1 MDNLTT
7 WWKNRNK
14 PSSTM
19 CQASSSDDGPTPIYF
34 IYCHSNIVPGS
45 YIQLSNKQCL
55 IRPCDRERKYVQK
68 QRTDALDFTK
78 FAAAANTA
86 ANAAATAASAG
97 QNWCFDYQ
105 CALLLWDLRR
115 QQSEFR
121 DKCVDARNSETP
133 LNFKAHRNVGER
145 IIDQTIEIP
154 FHQKG
159 IYGIYKF
166 DGKDCD
172 PFRAIRTSLMTG
184 NRNTDRCAAES
195 EFGLSYSDK
204 KQMYTTT
211 NGEIPRLS
219 DLLKLH
225 NGIFLLVSCRITQTA
240 YHDDDAD
247 NDDDDDTASVGSFP
261 EETMDAPIQ
270 RNQVAIDAQTERDR
284 RLTALA
290 RSGYFRRGG
299 KKCKRVRSKKQKQ
312 NEKTMKSRR
321 KCRR

>member
-7 WWKNRNK
+7 WWKNRTK
-14 PSSTM
+14 PSLTM
-19 CQASSSDDGPTPIYF
+19 CQSSSSDDGPTPIYF

-55 IRPCDRERKYVQK
+55 IRPCDREYKYVQK
-68 QRTDALDFTK
+68 QKTDTLDFTK
-78 FAAAANTA
+78 FAAAANA
-86 ANAAATAASAG
+86 AATAAATAASAG

-121 DKCVDARNSETP
+121 DKCVDAQNSETS
-133 LNFKAHRNVGER
+133 LNFKAHRNVDER

-154 FHQKG
+154 FHTKG

-166 DGKDCD
+166 DGKD
-172 PFRAIRTSLMTG
+172 PLRGIRTSLMTG

-195 EFGLSYSDK
+195 EFGLRYSDE
-204 KQMYTTT
+204 KQMYTTA

-219 DLLKLH
+219 NLLQSR

-240 YHDDDAD
+240 HEDDA
-247 NDDDDDTASVGSFP
+247 DDDDTASVGSFP
-261 EETMDAPIQ
+261 EATIDAPIE
-270 RNQVAIDAQTERDR
+270 RNQVAIDAQTERDH

-299 KKCKRVRSKKQKQ
+299 KNRKRIYSKK
-312 NEKTMKSRR
+312 KTQTKPMKTRR